1 MEKFIKIDAESLKK
15 VLIFHRINEIFET
28 VETFDDVLI
37 RNKYYFNFI
46 KFLPSID
53 TIYNRE
59 MRIIIKSMNEYL
71 CKYLNIKCN
80 LDNIIDYKIHE
91 KILLNL
97 QNQF

>member
-46 KFLPSID
+46 KF
-53 TIYNRE
+53 
-59 MRIIIKSMNEYL
+59 
-71 CKYLNIKCN
+71 
-80 LDNIIDYKIHE
+80 
-91 KILLNL
+91 
-97 QNQF
+97 